1 MSYHNEMMNIQSAVE
16 DYDYMGCQVYSYNEG
31 HLDARHAAAEIAL
44 KADKEIAE
52 LFKCVRRLR
61 RVIAFTRMDTEDRE
75 SANEA
80 MIASYELSKRIDQ

>member
-31 HLDARHAAAEIAL
+31 HLDARHAAAEIAS

-52 LFKCVRRLR
+52 LEEMIDILHS
-61 RVIAFTRMDTEDRE
+61 TLE
-75 SANEA
+75 SSEEHADHLKNILDG
-80 MIASYELSKRIDQ
+80 MNQ